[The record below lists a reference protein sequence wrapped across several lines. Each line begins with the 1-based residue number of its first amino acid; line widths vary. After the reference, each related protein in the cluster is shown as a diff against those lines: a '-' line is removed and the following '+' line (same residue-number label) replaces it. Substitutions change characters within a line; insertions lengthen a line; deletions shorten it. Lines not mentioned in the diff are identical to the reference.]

1 MPKMT
6 HPNQERPLSVLDV
19 DVDARLAE
27 GWELVDAPAP
37 VKQTQAA
44 KKTAEKTA
52 VTRKSATAKKK

>member
-6 HPNQERPLSVLDV
+6 HPKQERPLSVQDA

-27 GWELVDAPAP
+27 GWELVGGTPAP
-37 VKQTQAA
+37 TPQPA

-52 VTRKSATAKKK
+52 VTRKSAQKK